1 MGVFKIKNDKR
12 NGMYIGFIK
21 DVIVELFT
29 YGEKKKLKITEVEPV
44 EILS

>member
-12 NGMYIGFIK
+12 NGKYIGFVKGEEVLI
-21 DVIVELFT
+21 FT
-29 YGEKKKLKITEVEPV
+29 YGQKKILKITEVEPV